1 MSLIWSNMSLTSSM
15 LYAVTS
21 LYRKISDTR
30 PQSPITYLQIHKGG
44 WRQGRSPLNIYI
56 YSYRGGY
63 RPLGP
68 PHWCLRH
75 IIVGMTLGVIFTSF
89 GWPFL

>member
-44 WRQGRSPLNIYI
+44 WRQGRSPLNPAAPLDRR
-56 YSYRGGY
+56 RG
-63 RPLGP
+63 
-68 PHWCLRH
+68 LRLWSRKPMKSMKSMK
-75 IIVGMTLGVIFTSF
+75 IEDLKITG
-89 GWPFL
+89 